1 MLSFISKS
9 VVVLLLFF
17 SALPAAS
24 QPFAGF
30 ELAIGQS
37 LTNVNP
43 FPFGDETASCV
54 GENVIEKIGRKRL
67 RSLGIRK
74 DNVKSILGR
83 PPFTSIRFTDQEI
96 EHLLDSVDECKP
108 FIEIWDYVVKHSKN
122 AGDWLDTEEIND
134 ALTHCITTVFSND
147 LPRALWHALY
157 TKPNAV
163 FQEKFKELSD
173 PTTGCFE
180 AIFCGKATILGSYGM
195 PATVLPGGGSVLFDY
210 GGGTG
215 GLTFNYVLPVIG
227 MNVCPFTAPGVK
239 GDN

>member
-1 MLSFISKS
+1 MLSI
-9 VVVLLLFF
+9 LLF
-17 SALPAAS
+17 SAWPAIA
-24 QPFAGF
+24 QPIANF
-30 ELAIGQS
+30 EMAIGQS

-54 GENVIEKIGRKRL
+54 GGKVIEKIGKKRL
-67 RSLGIRK
+67 RSLGIRT
-74 DNVKSILGR
+74 DNVKSILGS
-83 PPFTSIRFTDQEI
+83 PPFTSTRFTDQEI
-96 EHLLDSVDECKP
+96 EHLLDSVDECKS

-122 AGDWLDTEEIND
+122 AGDWLDTQEIND
-134 ALTHCITTVFSND
+134 AFTHCITTVFSND

-157 TKPNAV
+157 TESNAV

-227 MNVCPFTAPGVK
+227 MNTCPFKAQDEKK
-239 GDN
+239 GN